1 MNRLRLSRVPG
12 FLMEKPRPDRIL
24 SVPADSTRRFLLE
37 DLDIRGQLVC
47 LTRVWQAVAGRRAYT
62 EAERNLLGE
71 FAAVAVLVGFGLK
84 HRGRAVL
91 QVTGGQVI
99 KMLVVDCTDDLKV
112 RGYLKTCEANDHP
125 RVARPRALES
135 GGGDPIPLDAP
146 LARILSDTRLALT
159 IENRA
164 TGQMYQSIVPVEG
177 ATVAE
182 VFEQY
187 LDQSEQAPTHLWIAS
202 SGEGVGAL
210 TLQKMPKADERD
222 AGGWARVQRLAAA
235 VKPSDLWS
243 LDAESLLTSA
253 FPGET
258 VRLFK
263 KHEVKDGCARD
274 EEKVVAMLRSLGR
287 AEVEATLKEH
297 GEVVVY
303 DEICGHEYRFD
314 SRAVER
320 VFVR

>member
-1 MNRLRLSRVPG
+1 
-12 FLMEKPRPDRIL
+12 
-24 SVPADSTRRFLLE
+24 
-37 DLDIRGQLVC
+37 
-47 LTRVWQAVAGRRAYT
+47 
-62 EAERNLLGE
+62 
-71 FAAVAVLVGFGLK
+71 VAVLVGFGLK

-99 KMLVVDCTDDLKV
+99 KMLVADCTDDLKV
-112 RGYLKTCEANDHP
+112 RGYLKTRAAQG
-125 RVARPRALES
+125 RARA
-135 GGGDPIPLDAP
+135 GGDPIPLDAP
-146 LARILSDTRLALT
+146 LAQILSDTRLALT

-177 ATVAE
+177 ATVAD

-187 LDQSEQAPTHLWIAS
+187 LDQSEQVPTHLWIAS

-210 TLQKMPKADERD
+210 ALQKMPRADERD
-222 AGGWARVQRLAAA
+222 PGGWARVQRLAAA

-258 VRLFK
+258 VRLFR

-314 SRAVER
+314 AQAVQR
-320 VFVR
+320 VFVQQAG

>member
-1 MNRLRLSRVPG
+1 MTG
-12 FLMEKPRPDRIL
+12 PRRARIS
-24 SVPADSTRRFLLE
+24 SVPADSTRRFLFE
-37 DLDIRGQLVC
+37 ELDIRGQLVC
-47 LTRVWQAVAGRRAYT
+47 LTRVWQAVADRRAYT
-62 EAERNLLGE
+62 EAERHLLGE

-91 QVTGGQVI
+91 QVTGGKAI

-112 RGYLKTCEANDHP
+112 RAYLKSREPDDHP
-125 RVARPRALES
+125 RTGADPVALY
-135 GGGDPIPLDAP
+135 AP

-177 ATVAE
+177 VTVAE

-187 LDQSEQAPTHLWIAS
+187 FDKSEQVPTHLWIAS
-202 SGEGVGAL
+202 SGEGAGAL
-210 TLQKMPKADERD
+210 ILQKMPKADERD
-222 AGGWARVQRLAAA
+222 PKGWARVQRLAAA
-235 VKPSDLWS
+235 IRPSDLWS

-258 VRLFK
+258 VRLFR

-287 AEVEATLKEH
+287 AEVEATLKEQ
-297 GEVVVY
+297 GEVVVH

-314 SRAVER
+314 AQALER
-320 VFVR
+320 VFAQQAG